1 MGTIYRTRASLGRS
15 VGALAVAVVLLASG
29 CAAPEASPRPDLT
42 DVEKQYADQLSI
54 AYGTSSAVVMHVDE
68 AIRQNIDHTL
78 SGEAS
83 NANLVRALEEAHVV
97 LLDVAR
103 TLREPTPYTMDS
115 LQSSNEQAAQVFET
129 AYVSCVEVV
138 KKETGDLA
146 ASEAAGG
153 LSEFIGLPGLFGGTA
168 SPTVAKARILACVN
182 GTGADVKKAANG
194 GQAALQAKV
203 SEIKAGRAPQP
214 GDSTE
219 CFIATAA
226 YGSSTAVEIDVLR
239 DFRDRV
245 LLQSA
250 EGRDYV
256 AFYYAASPPLA
267 DYIAKHELLRTAVR
281 ELLVDPVVALT
292 TAAQPLWLQ

>member
-1 MGTIYRTRASLGRS
+1 MPGTSRAGDPRFLI
-15 VGALAVAVVLLASG
+15 VGLAALLLLSA
-29 CAAPEASPRPDLT
+29 CAGSEGAPRPALT

-54 AYGTSSAVVMHVDE
+54 AYGTASAVVMDVDE

-103 TLREPTPYTMDS
+103 TVREPTPYTMDS

-129 AYVSCVEVV
+129 AYVSCIEVV
-138 KKETGDLA
+138 KKETRDLA

-153 LSEFIGLPGLFGGTA
+153 LSEFIGLPGLFGGAA

-182 GTGADVKKAANG
+182 GAGADVKKAAND

-239 DFRDRV
+239 SFRDCV
-245 LLQSA
+245 LLRSA
-250 EGRDYV
+250 AGRDYV

-267 DYIAKHELLRTAVR
+267 DYIAKHELLRTLVR
-281 ELLVDPVVALT
+281 EVLVDSIVALT
-292 TAAQPLWLQ
+292 VAAQPLWDQ